1 MKGPA
6 ARAGGRR
13 QRRRDRT
20 RAALMDA
27 ALRLFSERG
36 YDATTIEDITER
48 ADVAPRTFF
57 SYFSSKE
64 EVLFGEHPE
73 RREALIDEL
82 RRRLEHEPIWPA
94 VSAAMLTVIEAFE
107 EDPEFFLSR
116 ARLYTRWPALR
127 SAVLRIN
134 DALIESVAAVLVERL
149 GTSETTRLQARLIA
163 AMANAATR
171 CAIDEWVASSGEA
184 DLRRLAE
191 EALEFVRP
199 ARMPPGALRAR
210 R

>member
-1 MKGPA
+1 MKSA
-6 ARAGGRR
+6 VAQAGGRR

-20 RAALMDA
+20 RAALMEA

-36 YDATTIEDITER
+36 YDATTIEEITEA

-82 RRRLEHEPIWPA
+82 RRRLQHEPMWPA
-94 VSAAMLTVIEAFE
+94 VSAAMLTVIDAFE
-107 EDPEFFLSR
+107 ADPEFFLAR

-134 DALIESVAAVLVERL
+134 DALIESIAAVLVERL
-149 GTSETTRLQARLIA
+149 GGSDIAALHARLIA
-163 AMANAATR
+163 MLANGATR
-171 CAIDEWVASSGEA
+171 CAIDEWVASGGKA
-184 DLRRLAE
+184 DLRRLAV

-199 ARMPPGALRAR
+199 SLREPR
-210 R
+210 S

>member
-1 MKGPA
+1 MKSA
-6 ARAGGRR
+6 VAQAGGRR

-20 RAALMDA
+20 RAALMEA

-36 YDATTIEDITER
+36 YDATTIEEITEA

-82 RRRLEHEPIWPA
+82 RRRLEREPIWPA
-94 VSAAMLTVIEAFE
+94 VSAAMLTVIDAFE
-107 EDPEFFLSR
+107 ADPEFFLAR
-116 ARLYTRWPALR
+116 ARLYMRWPALR

-149 GTSETTRLQARLIA
+149 GTSDVAGLHARLIA
-163 AMANAATR
+163 MLANGATR
-171 CAIDEWVASSGEA
+171 CAIDEWVASGGKA
-184 DLRRLAE
+184 DLRSLAV

-199 ARMPPGALRAR
+199 SVREPR

>member
-1 MKGPA
+1 MKDPI

-27 ALRLFSERG
+27 ALHLFSERG
-36 YDATTIEDITER
+36 YDATTIEEITER

-82 RRRLEHEPIWPA
+82 RQRLEHEPIWPA
-94 VSAAMLTVIEAFE
+94 VSAAMLTVIDAFE
-107 EDPEFFLSR
+107 TDSEFFLAR

-134 DALIESVAAVLVERL
+134 DALIESVAGVLVERL
-149 GTSETTRLQARLIA
+149 GGSDIAALHARLIA
-163 AMANAATR
+163 MLANGATR
-171 CAIDEWVASSGEA
+171 CAIDEWVASGGKA
-184 DLRRLAE
+184 DLRRLAV

-199 ARMPPGALRAR
+199 SLRELR
-210 R
+210 S

>member
-1 MKGPA
+1 MKVA
-6 ARAGGRR
+6 VERTGGRR

-27 ALRLFSERG
+27 ALRLFSEHG
-36 YDATTIEDITER
+36 YDATTIEEITEA

-73 RREALIDEL
+73 RREALIGEL
-82 RRRLEHEPIWPA
+82 RRRLEHEPIWSA
-94 VSAAMLTVIEAFE
+94 VSAAMLTVIDAFE
-107 EDPEFFLSR
+107 ADPDFFLAR

-134 DALIESVAAVLVERL
+134 DALIESVAAVLVERIGASDRAGL
-149 GTSETTRLQARLIA
+149 RARLIA
-163 AMANAATR
+163 TLANGATR

-184 DLRRLAE
+184 DLRRLAV

-199 ARMPPGALRAR
+199 RDETG
-210 R
+210 

>member
-1 MKGPA
+1 MKA
-6 ARAGGRR
+6 QVARAGGRR

-20 RAALMDA
+20 RAALMEA

-36 YDATTIEDITER
+36 YDATTIEEITEL

-82 RRRLEHEPIWPA
+82 RQRLEHEPIWPA
-94 VSAAMLTVIEAFE
+94 VSAAMLTVVDAFE
-107 EDPEFFLSR
+107 ADPKFFLAR

-134 DALIESVAAVLVERL
+134 DALIESVAAVLVERMPA
-149 GTSETTRLQARLIA
+149 SEAAGLHARLIA
-163 AMANAATR
+163 TLGNAATR
-171 CAIDEWVASSGEA
+171 CAIDEWVASGGKA
-184 DLRRLAE
+184 DLRRLAV

-199 ARMPPGALRAR
+199 SGPEVA
-210 R
+210 

>member
-1 MKGPA
+1 VKSQVA
-6 ARAGGRR
+6 HAVGRR

-20 RAALMDA
+20 RAALMEA
-27 ALRLFSERG
+27 ALRLFGERG
-36 YDATTIEDITER
+36 YDATTIEEITEA

-82 RRRLEHEPIWPA
+82 RERLVHEPIWPA
-94 VSAAMLTVIEAFE
+94 VSAAMLTVIDAFE
-107 EDPEFFLSR
+107 ADPEFFLAR
-116 ARLYTRWPALR
+116 GRLYTRWPALR

-134 DALIESVAAVLVERL
+134 DALIESVAAVLVERM
-149 GTSETTRLQARLIA
+149 GTSETSGLHARLIA
-163 AMANAATR
+163 TLANSATR
-171 CAIDEWVASSGEA
+171 CAIDEWVASGGKA
-184 DLRRLAE
+184 DLRRLAI

-199 ARMPPGALRAR
+199 STSGEV
-210 R
+210 